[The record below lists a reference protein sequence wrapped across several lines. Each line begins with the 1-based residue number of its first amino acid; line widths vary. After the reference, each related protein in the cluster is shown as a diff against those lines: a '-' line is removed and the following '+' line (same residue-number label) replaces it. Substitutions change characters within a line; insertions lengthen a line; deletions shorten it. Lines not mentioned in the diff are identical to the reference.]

1 MLLRLGPFRWSAIA
15 PARGA
20 RVAVGVVVPL
30 VIGWA
35 CGRLD
40 LGAFAALGAL
50 SAGTASLRGVARTRV
65 LAVAVA
71 SLGMALST
79 FIGATIAAADL
90 WLLVPAV
97 IGFGYIAGL
106 AVSLGPTA
114 SVAVLQWSVALL
126 VAVGLPLAP
135 REAAARAALVLAGG
149 LLQGVLVACSWAVR
163 AGTGERVAVAHS
175 YRDAGELRR

>member
-1 MLLRLGPFRWSAIA
+1 M
-15 PARGA
+15 
-20 RVAVGVVVPL
+20 VVPL

-65 LAVAVA
+65 LAIAVA

-79 FIGATIAAADL
+79 FVGAMIAAADL

-97 IGFGYIAGL
+97 IGFGYIAGI
-106 AVSLGPTA
+106 AVSLGPTVSA
-114 SVAVLQWSVALL
+114 AVLQWPVALL

-149 LLQGVLVACSWAVR
+149 LLQGVLVAFSWAVR
-163 AGTGERVAVAHS
+163 AGTGERA
-175 YRDAGELRR
+175 RGRPLLPRTGGLRR